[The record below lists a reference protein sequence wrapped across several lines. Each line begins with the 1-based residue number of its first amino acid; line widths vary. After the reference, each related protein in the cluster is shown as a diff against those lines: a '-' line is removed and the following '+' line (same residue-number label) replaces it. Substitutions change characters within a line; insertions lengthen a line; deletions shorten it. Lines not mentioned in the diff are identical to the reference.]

1 MERKRAEAILEAYTK
16 SQIKCGSCG
25 CCEFRDILKGLILDE
40 MAKSSTIT
48 WPYTSITSPGVT
60 YTTGNG
66 NPLTTYANVTCK
78 S

>member
-40 MAKSSTIT
+40 MAASSTIK
-48 WPYTSITSPGVT
+48 WPYYINTAVT
-60 YTTGNG
+60 GTHTGT
-66 NPLTTYANVTCK
+66 NPLTTYPDIKITCQ